1 MHNSD
6 MPKKKQLNIEH
17 PCREQVLFYL
27 DEWYKQENYVLQEN
41 ALDKLFF
48 DTYPNNTDINDIL
61 IKAASLND
69 FYSTNIFSIFTVA
82 EHIRSLNID
91 SRLLNGD
98 ASLVDEI
105 ADITI
110 NGKKKRFYSFASK
123 YCSHHKPT
131 LFPIYDSYVDKVL
144 RFFKKQDG
152 FCSFANE
159 DLKNYP
165 QFIEVLNT
173 FQRFYM
179 LDEFDK
185 KELDRYLWQ
194 LGKRYFP
201 RKYN

>member
-1 MHNSD
+1 
-6 MPKKKQLNIEH
+6 MPTIEH
-17 PCREQVLFYL
+17 PSIEQVEFYL
-27 DEWYKQENYVLQEN
+27 KAWDEQENYVLQEH

-48 DTYPNNTDINDIL
+48 ETYPNNMDINDIL

-82 EHIRSLNID
+82 KHILSLDID
-91 SRLLNGD
+91 RRLQDGD

-110 NGKKKRFYSFASK
+110 GGKKKRFYSFASK

-131 LFPIYDSYVDKVL
+131 LFPIYDSFVDKVL
-144 RFFKKQDG
+144 RYFRKADG
-152 FCSFANE
+152 FYSFADE

-165 QFIEVLNT
+165 MFIDILNQ
-173 FQRFYM
+173 FQRFYG
-179 LDEFDK
+179 LENVNK
-185 KELDRYLWQ
+185 KDLDRYLWQ

-201 RKYN
+201 RTY